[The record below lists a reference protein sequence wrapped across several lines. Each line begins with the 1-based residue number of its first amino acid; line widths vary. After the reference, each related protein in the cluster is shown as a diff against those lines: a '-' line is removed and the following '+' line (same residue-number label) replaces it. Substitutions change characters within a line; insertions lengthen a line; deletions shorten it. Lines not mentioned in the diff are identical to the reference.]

1 MKPGVVV
8 DDIPNGVGV
17 TVEVGEVAME
27 QSTGLRIFRFL
38 QPAVASQVKAEL
50 AHTDIVIA
58 SEISPHGTETLP
70 SPT

>member
-27 QSTGLRIFRFL
+27 QLIGLRIFRFL
-38 QPAVASQVKAEL
+38 QPAVAS
-50 AHTDIVIA
+50 
-58 SEISPHGTETLP
+58 
-70 SPT
+70 